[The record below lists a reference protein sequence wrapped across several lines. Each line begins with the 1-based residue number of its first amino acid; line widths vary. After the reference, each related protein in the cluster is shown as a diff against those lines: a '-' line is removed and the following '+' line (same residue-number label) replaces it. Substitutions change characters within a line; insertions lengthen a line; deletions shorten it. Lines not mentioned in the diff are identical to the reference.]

1 MTAGVSLVWVAG
13 WGLGAQVFNR
23 VISHLPEFVHDTVHL
38 WNKDRAPL
46 PPKNGLRIGI
56 GHSIGGWWLAGQ
68 EAALDGLIYLGGFQR
83 FSGTVRTLAPM
94 QAAFQVEPETV
105 LRNFYANSGAADVPF
120 RENEHEYSLLSS
132 ALQSLAIDTVHS
144 PKNIP
149 IKAVHGAG
157 DNIVPL
163 YHAQREFGAAVRPI
177 PGAGHIP
184 QWTHPEEVA
193 VLVRETVRQ
202 WTP

>member
-1 MTAGVSLVWVAG
+1 MTAGVALVWVAG
-13 WGLGAQVFNR
+13 WGLGAQVFSR
-23 VISHLPEFVHDTVHL
+23 VISLLPDFAHDTVHL
-38 WNKDRAPL
+38 WKDAVAPL
-46 PPKNGLRIGI
+46 PPKSGLRIGI
-56 GHSIGGWWLAGQ
+56 GHSIGGWWLAEQ

-94 QAAFQVEPETV
+94 RAAFQVEPETV
-105 LRNFYANSGAADVPF
+105 LRNFYTNSGAADVQLQDG
-120 RENEHEYSLLSS
+120 EHKHSLLDS
-132 ALQSLAIDTVHS
+132 ALNRLATDTVHS
-144 PKNIP
+144 PKTIP
-149 IKAVHGAG
+149 ITALHGSQ

-184 QWTHPEEVA
+184 HWTHPEEVA
-193 VLVRETVRQ
+193 ALVRETVRQ